1 MLVQPVLQED
11 PMRRN
16 LAVLSIA
23 AVFAAWGCGGGSGP
37 AEKAAAKKGPEAVK
51 VGLLLDNLH
60 ERWSRDRDMIQE
72 VVTDMG
78 GELLVATAEGD
89 QAKQIQQAEKMIAD
103 GAKALIVVAHD
114 TANSSAL
121 VDKAGAAKVPVI
133 AYDRLVRDAD
143 VDLYIGFDIPKIGE
157 LQAQHLLAHAP
168 KGNYIL
174 IGGSP
179 TDGNAKLLREGQMK
193 VLGPEVKKG
202 VIKIV
207 ADGWATDWSAEAA
220 AKIAEQ
226 GLDKAKNQVA
236 AIVASNDVTA
246 GGAIGVLEA
255 RGLAGKVAVS
265 GQDAELDA
273 AKRIVAGTQTMTIYK
288 SLRTLT
294 RLAARSAVLM
304 AKGEKVDTSATV
316 NNGKRDVPTML
327 FDPIAVNAENLD
339 GILIADGFLKRAD
352 VYGK

>member
-1 MLVQPVLQED
+1 
-11 PMRRN
+11 MRRN

-23 AVFAAWGCGGGSGP
+23 AVLAAWGCGGSSGP
-37 AEKAAAKKGPEAVK
+37 AEQAAGKKGPPAIK

-60 ERWSRDRDMIQE
+60 ERWARDRDMIQE

-78 GELLVATAEGD
+78 GELMVATAEGD
-89 QAKQIQQAEKMIAD
+89 QAKQIQQAEKMLAD

-121 VDKAGAAKVPVI
+121 VDKANAAKVPVI

-179 TDGNAKLLREGQMK
+179 TDGNAKLLRDGQMK

-202 VIKIV
+202 AVKIV
-207 ADGWATDWSAEAA
+207 ADGWATDWTAAAA

-226 GLDKAKNQVA
+226 GLDKAKNQIA

-273 AKRIVAGTQTMTIYK
+273 VKRLVAGTQTMTIYK

-294 RLAARSAVLM
+294 RLAARSAMLM

>member
-1 MLVQPVLQED
+1 
-11 PMRRN
+11 MRRN
-16 LAVLSIA
+16 LALVALVA
-23 AVFAAWGCGGGSGP
+23 AFAAWGCGGGSGTP
-37 AEKAAAKKGPEAVK
+37 AEKPALGKKAAAPTVK

-60 ERWSRDRDMIQE
+60 ERWARDRDMIQE

-78 GELLVATAEGD
+78 GELVVATADGD
-89 QAKQIQQAEKMIAD
+89 QAKQVEQAEKMLED
-103 GAKALIVVAHD
+103 GVKALVVVAHD
-114 TANSSAL
+114 TENASVL
-121 VDKAGAAKVPVI
+121 VDKANAKKVPVI
-133 AYDRLVRDAD
+133 AYDRLIRNAD
-143 VDLYIGFDIPKIGE
+143 VDLYIGFDIPRIGE
-157 LQAQHLLAHAP
+157 LQAHHVLAAAP

-202 VIKIV
+202 AIKIV
-207 ADGWATDWSAEAA
+207 GDGWATGWSAEEA
-220 AKIAEQ
+220 AKLTEQ
-226 GLDKAKNQVA
+226 GLDKAKNQVVGV
-236 AIVASNDVTA
+236 VASNDVTA
-246 GGAIGVLEA
+246 GGAIKVLEA

-273 AKRIVAGTQTMTIYK
+273 AKRIVAGTQTMTVYK

-294 RLAARSAVLM
+294 RLAARSAMLL

-327 FDPIAVNAENLD
+327 FDPIAVNKENLD

-352 VYGK
+352 VYGTK

>member
-1 MLVQPVLQED
+1 
-11 PMRRN
+11 MRIR
-16 LAVLSIA
+16 LAVASLA
-23 AVFAAWGCGGGSGP
+23 LALVATGCGGGGSTPAP
-37 AEKAAAKKGPEAVK
+37 AEGKQAARGKAPAVK

-60 ERWSRDRDMIQE
+60 ERWQRDRDMIQE

-89 QAKQIQQAEKMIAD
+89 QNLQIQQAEKLLAD

-114 TANSSAL
+114 TENAAPL
-121 VDKAGAAKVPVI
+121 VGAADAKGVPVI
-133 AYDRLVRDAD
+133 AYDRLIRNAD
-143 VDLYIGFDIPKIGE
+143 VDLYIGFDIPKIGQM
-157 LQAQHLLAHAP
+157 QAQHLVIKAP

-193 VLGPEVKKG
+193 ILEPEIKSGAV
-202 VIKIV
+202 KIV
-207 ADGWATDWSAEAA
+207 GDGWADGWSAA
-220 AKIAEQ
+220 AATKIAEQ
-226 GLDKAKNQVA
+226 GLDRAKNKVA

-246 GGAIGVLEA
+246 GAAIAVLEA

-265 GQDAELDA
+265 GQDAEIDA
-273 AKRIVAGTQTMTIYK
+273 AKRIVAGTQTMTVYK

-294 RLAARSAVLM
+294 RLAARSAVLL
-304 AKGEKVDTSATV
+304 AKGEKVDTSATL
-316 NNGKRDVPTML
+316 NNGKREVPSML
-327 FDPIAVNAENLD
+327 FDPIAVDRNNLD
-339 GILIADGFLKRAD
+339 GVLIADGFLKRAD